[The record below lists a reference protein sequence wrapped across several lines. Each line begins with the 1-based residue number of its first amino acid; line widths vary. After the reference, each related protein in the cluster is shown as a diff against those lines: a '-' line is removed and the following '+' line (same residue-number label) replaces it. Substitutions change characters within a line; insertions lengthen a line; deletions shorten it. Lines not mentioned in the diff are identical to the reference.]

1 MRFAGKIALVTGGLS
16 GIGAAI
22 AETLVRDG
30 ANVIAADIGA
40 PADATLVGE
49 GLLPFRVDVVDP
61 ASVTALITAARARFG
76 RIDYLVTSAG
86 VGRDLPFLET
96 PLAEFD
102 RILAVNLRG
111 TFLVAQAT
119 AREMARTGGGAIV
132 TIGSVSGARGN
143 IGRAA
148 YGASKGAVATLSQ
161 VMAVELAAAN
171 IRVNCLAP
179 GPVETPLV
187 AEMHDPSIRA
197 AWSRVTPM
205 HRYAAPSEI
214 AAAACFLLSDAASFI
229 TGHILAADGGFLAGG
244 LIGRS

>member
-1 MRFAGKIALVTGGLS
+1 MRFSDKIGLVTGGLS

-22 AETLVRDG
+22 AEALAREG
-30 ANVIAADIGA
+30 AMVIAADISA
-40 PADATLVGE
+40 PPEATLAGGGV
-49 GLLPFRVDVVDP
+49 LPFRVDVTDP
-61 ASVTALITAARARFG
+61 ASVAALIAAAKARFG

-86 VGRDLPFLET
+86 IGRDLPFLET
-96 PLAEFD
+96 PLAEFE
-102 RILAVNLRG
+102 RMLAVNLRG
-111 TFLVAQAT
+111 TFLAAQAT
-119 AREMARTGGGAIV
+119 AREMLRTGGGAIV
-132 TIGSVSGARGN
+132 TIGSVSGQRGN

-148 YGASKGAVATLSQ
+148 YGASKGGVAALSQ

-187 AEMHDPSIRA
+187 AEMHDPAIRA

-205 HRYAAPSEI
+205 HRYAAPDEI

-229 TGHILAADGGFLAGG
+229 TGHVLAADGGFLAGG
-244 LIGRS
+244 LIGR

>member
-1 MRFAGKIALVTGGLS
+1 MRFSDKIGLVTGGLS

-22 AETLVRDG
+22 AEALAREG
-30 ANVIAADIGA
+30 ATVIAADISA
-40 PADATLVGE
+40 PPDATLAGGGV
-49 GLLPFRVDVVDP
+49 LPFRVDVTDP
-61 ASVTALITAARARFG
+61 ASVAALIAAAKARFG
-76 RIDYLVTSAG
+76 RIDHLVTSAG
-86 VGRDLPFLET
+86 IGRDLPFLET
-96 PLAEFD
+96 PLAEFE
-102 RILAVNLRG
+102 RMLAVNLRG

-119 AREMARTGGGAIV
+119 AREMLRTGGGAIV
-132 TIGSVSGARGN
+132 TIGSVSGQRGN

-148 YGASKGAVATLSQ
+148 YGASKGGVAALSQ

-187 AEMHDPSIRA
+187 AEMHDPAIRA

-205 HRYAAPSEI
+205 HRYANPAEI

-229 TGHILAADGGFLAGG
+229 TGHVLAADGGFLAGG
-244 LIGRS
+244 LIGR